1 MLSEVVADVVL
12 LFGAIAAAWA
22 AVGAVVL
29 NGKFD
34 DRLLGRVDSLETGHN
49 AHVNAAQP
57 HGAIDTQYVQIAAE
71 KAVLKILMNEAET
84 RRSRESAGAAVPAP
98 GQAATAEAAT
108 GS

>member
-1 MLSEVVADVVL
+1 MLSEVAADIVL
-12 LFGAIAAAWA
+12 ILGAIAAAWA

-29 NGKFD
+29 NGKF

-57 HGAIDTQYVQIAAE
+57 HGAIDTEYVQIAAE
-71 KAVLKILMNEAET
+71 KAVLAILRNETEA
-84 RRSRESAGAAVPAP
+84 RRNPESATAAGGPTP
-98 GQAATAEAAT
+98 RQTAAAEAAT

>member
-12 LFGAIAAAWA
+12 IFGAIAAAWA

-29 NGKFD
+29 NGKF

-57 HGAIDTQYVQIAAE
+57 HGAIDTEYVQIAAE
-71 KAVLKILMNEAET
+71 KAVLKILMNEAEA
-84 RRSRESAGAAVPAP
+84 RRSRESASAAVPAP
-98 GQAATAEAAT
+98 PAATAEAAT